1 MRKGFILFFTFLL
14 QGLMAQTA
22 RHYSN
27 EFLNIGV
34 DAKSMAMGNAV
45 IANANNG
52 TAGYWNPAG
61 LTAISG
67 RQINL
72 MHAAYFANIAQ
83 YDYLSYAN
91 TRDNR
96 TNYAISLIRFG
107 VDNIMNT
114 TQLIDGQGNI
124 NYDRITYFSAAD
136 YAFYF
141 SAGRKNVLKSLSLG
155 ITAKL
160 IYRHIG
166 DFAQGFGFGFDLGA
180 QYQLKKWRFGLML
193 RDITTTFNYWSVNK
207 DRFDEIS
214 QAIPGH
220 NQSYPNDVELTLPKI
235 QVGTARK
242 FHLKQNLDLLAEID
256 LNARFFK
263 MHSLIS
269 SDFISLDPAAG
280 IEFTYYKMAFIRLGV
295 NNFRNE
301 EFFGEKQIKFQPNA
315 GLGFKY
321 KSIGIDYALTNIG
334 SDGFYSH
341 VFSLSVDLDRFL
353 GKDKK

>member
-1 MRKGFILFFTFLL
+1 MKKYILTAIILSFQILS
-14 QGLMAQTA
+14 AQTA

-34 DAKSMAMGNAV
+34 DARSLAMGNAV
-45 IANANNG
+45 VANIANG

-61 LTAISG
+61 LTAVQN
-67 RQINL
+67 RQLNL

-91 TRDNR
+91 RFDDQTS
-96 TNYAISLIRFG
+96 YGFSLIRFG

-114 TQLIDGQGNI
+114 TQLIDEQGNI
-124 NYDRITYFSAAD
+124 NYDRISYFSAAD
-136 YAFYF
+136 YALSF
-141 SAGRKNVLKSLSLG
+141 SVGRKNLLKGLNVG
-155 ITAKL
+155 ATAKL

-180 QYQLKKWRFGLML
+180 QYRLKKWELGLML

-207 DRFDEIS
+207 DKFNAIS
-214 QAIPGH
+214 QAVPGQ
-220 NQSYPNDVELTLPKI
+220 NQTAPASIELTLPKMQLGI
-235 QVGTARK
+235 ARQ
-242 FHLKQNLDLLAEID
+242 FQLNSNLDLLAEVD

-263 MHSLIS
+263 MHSLVS
-269 SDFISLDPAAG
+269 SDFISMDPALG
-280 IEFTYYKMAFIRLGV
+280 LEFTYYKIAFIRLGV

-301 EFFGEKQIKFQPNA
+301 EFFGEQQLKFQPNA

-321 KSIGIDYALTNIG
+321 KGMAIDYGLTNIG

-353 GKDKK
+353 GKAKK